1 MPESAF
7 VHEVTTESVADRVT
21 SEIRRAIL
29 GGRLRPGQEF
39 SLRTIAAQLGV
50 SFIPVREALRS
61 LEAEGLLVTRR
72 GRSATVASL
81 DGDELRGICHLRQ
94 RVEPELAAR
103 SGAGVD
109 EAHLDLLRLRLE
121 RCTDGTLNP
130 DAQYDEY
137 HAIYFD
143 LLRTSATDW
152 EMRVAQM
159 LARAIERYVRAG
171 QGEIGHSSRV
181 PTEFIVALR
190 ELIVVAG
197 TRDPDK
203 IRTTA
208 SELVD
213 LGARVAEESL
223 ARMGQG

>member
-61 LEAEGLLVTRR
+61 LEAEGLLMTRR
-72 GRSATVASL
+72 GRSATVAPL
-81 DGDELRGICHLRQ
+81 DGDELRGICGLRQ

-103 SGAGVD
+103 SGSAVD
-109 EAHLDLLRLRLE
+109 EAHLDLLRPRLE
-121 RCTDGTLNP
+121 RCTDRALSP
-130 DAQYDEY
+130 DARYDEY

-152 EMRVAQM
+152 EMRVTQM

-171 QGEIGHSSRV
+171 RGEIDHSSQV
-181 PTEFIVALR
+181 PTELIVALR
-190 ELIVVAG
+190 ELIAAAG
-197 TRDPDK
+197 TNDPEK
-203 IRTTA
+203 IRATA
-208 SELVD
+208 SDLVD
-213 LGARVAEESL
+213 LGARIAGESL
-223 ARMGQG
+223 ARVRQA